1 MSLKGIELQIAI
13 PKTFDA
19 GKLAEQKQQ
28 RSQLSQD
35 LANAQTEKQAIKNKE
50 TVLESEKYAKMNPD
64 AKNKEQQE
72 QEAKKKAM
80 NEEEEKVTKHPYK
93 GSFVDFSG

>member
-13 PKTFDA
+13 PKTVDA

-28 RSQLSQD
+28 RSQISQD
-35 LANAQTEKQAIKNKE
+35 LAHAQTEKQAVKNKE
-50 TVLESEKYAKMNPD
+50 TVLETEKYTKMNPNSKD
-64 AKNKEQQE
+64 ENQSEQNE
-72 QEAKKKAM
+72 EDRAKK
-80 NEEEEKVTKHPYK
+80 EEEEKNTRHPYK